1 MANKH
6 ILNPCPLSGQSI
18 IIADTMSWTHPMSK
32 TLYAKCPNCN
42 NMVAVNKKNGMLR
55 KHNDSF
61 VNIMIKQP
69 TEVVVTSPSSEILAD
84 EGLPTFQF

>member
-1 MANKH
+1 
-6 ILNPCPLSGQSI
+6 
-18 IIADTMSWTHPMSK
+18 
-32 TLYAKCPNCN
+32 
-42 NMVAVNKKNGMLR
+42 MVAVNKKNGMLR